1 MLGDAVAVA
10 PAPDPADLNWRFFA
24 RPDEHTWVRRSV
36 RSVLITVNVAAL
48 IVAWSFV
55 SGTCAGVGRDA
66 EAIMGHEGK
75 QENHCNHHS
84 MSF

>member
-55 SGTCAGVGRDA
+55 SGTFVCGGA
-66 EAIMGHEGK
+66 ERCEGSHGATK
-75 QENHCNHHS
+75 TTGESLQ
-84 MSF
+84 